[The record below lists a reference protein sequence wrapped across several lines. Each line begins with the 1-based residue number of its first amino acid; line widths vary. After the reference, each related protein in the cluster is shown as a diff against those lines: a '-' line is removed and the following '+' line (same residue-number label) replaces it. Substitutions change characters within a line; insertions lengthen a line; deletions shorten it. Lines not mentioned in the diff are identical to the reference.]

1 MLFRKKSLAVN
12 LAASC
17 VLFIGSA
24 SLLAQTSTT
33 MPSAQDAAPAK
44 ADQKKLAITAKSKS
58 TQEAATRKSNTKMAE
73 TSGGPVAQDAAIR
86 KTLAERLPNLPKID
100 EITRSAM
107 PGLLELRINGSD
119 IVYTDLEG
127 NFLIQGNLIDTKA
140 RRNLT
145 EERVE
150 KLTAI
155 DFDSLPLKDAFT
167 IVRGNGKRKVAVF
180 EDPNCGYCKRFERD
194 MQKIDNVT
202 FYMFLYPILGA
213 DSATKSQ
220 HMWCSKDKAA
230 AFLDWMIKDVAPAA
244 AACDTAAL
252 QRNVEFGKKYRITGT
267 PTLIFAD
274 GSRVPGAIPAAQVE
288 KFLAEAK

>member
-1 MLFRKKSLAVN
+1 MFIQKYLIAIKLVAACAVFVP
-12 LAASC
+12 AS
-17 VLFIGSA
+17 SA
-24 SLLAQTSTT
+24 FSQSNTAL
-33 MPSAQDAAPAK
+33 PPGQDAA
-44 ADQKKLAITAKSKS
+44 
-58 TQEAATRKSNTKMAE
+58 
-73 TSGGPVAQDAAIR
+73 VR

-107 PGLLELRINGSD
+107 PGLLEVRINGFD

-150 KLTAI
+150 KLTAV
-155 DFDSLPLKDAFT
+155 DFDALPFKDAFT

-194 MQKIDNVT
+194 LQSVNNVT
-202 FYMFLYPILGA
+202 IHMFLYPILGA
-213 DSATKSQ
+213 DSTAKSQ
-220 HMWCSKDKAA
+220 NIWCSKDKGK
-230 AFLDWMIKDVAPAA
+230 AFLDWMVKDSAPAA
-244 AACDTAAL
+244 ATCDVSAL
-252 QRNVEFGKKYRITGT
+252 QRNVEFGRKFRITGT

-288 KFLAEAK
+288 KFLSEAK